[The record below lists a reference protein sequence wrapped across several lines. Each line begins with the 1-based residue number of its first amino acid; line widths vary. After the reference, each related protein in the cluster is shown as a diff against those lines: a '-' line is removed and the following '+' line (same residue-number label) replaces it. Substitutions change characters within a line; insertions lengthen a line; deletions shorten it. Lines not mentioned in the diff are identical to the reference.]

1 MVRLCLDIVSS
12 MEGRF
17 PPRLQGGKGIPQ
29 GVIIY
34 ATEAAT
40 HVRREGAPMVD
51 KKQISKLYSAAKLS
65 ETEQS
70 VLEYLLNNIDTLD
83 DIGIKP
89 VAMACFTSM
98 TTVIRL
104 SKKLG
109 YRGYREMMYDLKHL
123 QHVSREMNQ
132 SFKDS
137 NVHFVCHTGDVD
149 VFIAALHRN
158 RMIGVNGEGFSRI
171 VAQYMATK
179 LVGLGF
185 LAVIQDFLETDQFVE
200 SNRNTLSCMMLISKS
215 GQTEAILE
223 TARACHDA
231 GITTLAFTGN
241 EDSELAKTADAIF
254 TIHDDHPMDLKNVKP
269 NCFTGSCILAFEEL
283 LSICLDNLKQ
293 EGLAP

>member
-17 PPRLQGGKGIPQ
+17 PPWLQGGKGIPQ

-34 ATEAAT
+34 ATEAAA

-132 SFKDS
+132 SLKDS
-137 NVHFVCHTGDVD
+137 SVHFVCHTGDVD
-149 VFIAALHRN
+149 VFIAALIDRSKRSGLLTHRCTVHGDQARWTWLFGRHTGLPRN
-158 RMIGVNGEGFSRI
+158 RSVCRI
-171 VAQYMATK
+171 QPKYAQ
-179 LVGLGF
+179 L
-185 LAVIQDFLETDQFVE
+185 
-200 SNRNTLSCMMLISKS
+200 
-215 GQTEAILE
+215 
-223 TARACHDA
+223 HDA
-231 GITTLAFTGN
+231 HIQIGSDRSHPGN
-241 EDSELAKTADAIF
+241 RKGMPRRGHYDPRVYRQRRQRARQDGRR
-254 TIHDDHPMDLKNVKP
+254 DLYD
-269 NCFTGSCILAFEEL
+269 T
-283 LSICLDNLKQ
+283 
-293 EGLAP
+293 

>member
-1 MVRLCLDIVSS
+1 
-12 MEGRF
+12 
-17 PPRLQGGKGIPQ
+17 
-29 GVIIY
+29 
-34 ATEAAT
+34 
-40 HVRREGAPMVD
+40 MVD

-132 SFKDS
+132 SLKDS
-137 NVHFVCHTGDVD
+137 SVHFVCHTGDVD

-158 RMIGVNGEGFSRI
+158 RMIGVNGEGSHASSRS
-171 VAQYMATK
+171 TWRPSS
-179 LVGLGF
+179 L
-185 LAVIQDFLETDQFVE
+185 D
-200 SNRNTLSCMMLISKS
+200 
-215 GQTEAILE
+215 
-223 TARACHDA
+223 
-231 GITTLAFTGN
+231 LAFWPLYRT
-241 EDSELAKTADAIF
+241 S
-254 TIHDDHPMDLKNVKP
+254 
-269 NCFTGSCILAFEEL
+269 
-283 LSICLDNLKQ
+283 
-293 EGLAP
+293 

>member
-1 MVRLCLDIVSS
+1 
-12 MEGRF
+12 
-17 PPRLQGGKGIPQ
+17 
-29 GVIIY
+29 
-34 ATEAAT
+34 
-40 HVRREGAPMVD
+40 MVD

-89 VAMACFTSM
+89 VAMAYFTSM

-132 SFKDS
+132 SLKDS
-137 NVHFVCHTGDVD
+137 SVHFVCHTGDVD

-223 TARACHDA
+223 TARAWPRRGHYDPRVYRQRRQRA
-231 GITTLAFTGN
+231 RQDGRR
-241 EDSELAKTADAIF
+241 
-254 TIHDDHPMDLKNVKP
+254 DLYD
-269 NCFTGSCILAFEEL
+269 T
-283 LSICLDNLKQ
+283 
-293 EGLAP
+293 

>member
-17 PPRLQGGKGIPQ
+17 SPRLQGGKGIPQ

-34 ATEAAT
+34 ATEAAA

-109 YRGYREMMYDLKHL
+109 YRG
-123 QHVSREMNQ
+123 
-132 SFKDS
+132 
-137 NVHFVCHTGDVD
+137 
-149 VFIAALHRN
+149 
-158 RMIGVNGEGFSRI
+158 
-171 VAQYMATK
+171 
-179 LVGLGF
+179 
-185 LAVIQDFLETDQFVE
+185 
-200 SNRNTLSCMMLISKS
+200 
-215 GQTEAILE
+215 
-223 TARACHDA
+223 
-231 GITTLAFTGN
+231 
-241 EDSELAKTADAIF
+241 
-254 TIHDDHPMDLKNVKP
+254 
-269 NCFTGSCILAFEEL
+269 
-283 LSICLDNLKQ
+283 
-293 EGLAP
+293 

>member
-1 MVRLCLDIVSS
+1 
-12 MEGRF
+12 
-17 PPRLQGGKGIPQ
+17 
-29 GVIIY
+29 
-34 ATEAAT
+34 
-40 HVRREGAPMVD
+40 MVD

-132 SFKDS
+132 SLKDS
-137 NVHFVCHTGDVD
+137 SVHFVCHTGDVD

-158 RMIGVNGEGFSRI
+158 E
-171 VAQYMATK
+171 
-179 LVGLGF
+179 
-185 LAVIQDFLETDQFVE
+185 
-200 SNRNTLSCMMLISKS
+200 
-215 GQTEAILE
+215 
-223 TARACHDA
+223 
-231 GITTLAFTGN
+231 
-241 EDSELAKTADAIF
+241 
-254 TIHDDHPMDLKNVKP
+254 
-269 NCFTGSCILAFEEL
+269 
-283 LSICLDNLKQ
+283 
-293 EGLAP
+293 